1 MSILKE
7 NIIEARKNFPDDAT
21 YEDILDLIYVQQKV
35 NQALEHSAQ
44 GKVINYEQMLQHIQ
58 SLRTNRS

>member
-7 NIIEARKNFPDDAT
+7 NIIEALKNLPNDAT
-21 YEDILDLIYVQQKV
+21 YEDLLDLIYVQQKV

-44 GKVINYEQMLQHIQ
+44 GKVINHEQMLQHIQ